1 MVRERVVEGMVVAYL
16 YNIIYFASLSIDNNV
31 EIYESQLSQTPLSNQ
46 AALLCLSWLCGFFI
60 MDIIID

>member
-46 AALLCLSWLCGFFI
+46 AALLSLS
-60 MDIIID
+60 

>member
-31 EIYESQLSQTPLSNQ
+31 EIYESQLSQMPLSNQ
-46 AALLCLSWLCGFFI
+46 AALLFFLTVWVFY
-60 MDIIID
+60 DGYYH